1 MTTKT
6 NQFNLSKKH
15 GLWTETLSDE
25 TVAIGNYNE
34 GNKQGDWVF
43 YKDNICIKKVRYTN
57 NARNGVAQAFF
68 PNGVVRLQMNYENDR
83 VNGLVYFYSEENIH
97 LATYTYLYD
106 KLSEVNFYLAH
117 PDGPPKNK
125 TFLPEL

>member
-1 MTTKT
+1 MNTKT
-6 NQFNLSKKH
+6 NQIVLNKKQ
-15 GLWTETLSDE
+15 GLWTETLSDD
-25 TVAIGNYNE
+25 TVAIGNYLE

-43 YKDNICIKKVRYTN
+43 YKDSICLKKIRYTDN
-57 NARNGVAQAFF
+57 KMNGIAQAFF
-68 PNGVVRLQMNYENDR
+68 PNGNLRLQMHYENDR
-83 VNGLVYFYSEENIH
+83 INGLVYFYSEENIH

-125 TFLPEL
+125 TFLPKL